1 MPRGPSGPG
10 AAAEVFASLQQRVRA
25 AVERAAQGRPTLP
38 ELADRLR
45 EGGIEVRPN
54 LASTGRLS
62 GLSFE
67 VEGVRLKGSE
77 LGREFSWR
85 ALSARYGIG
94 FEPERDR
101 SRFTG
106 PDGATGRSM
115 AAEAAE
121 AGDVAERPP
130 ARTPQTPLYRAAAVL
145 SSRIEVLDQVEAL
158 GRGIAEQ
165 AETSRRA
172 QEVLVAR
179 LREQQAVAVT
189 PAALSAGLTAAYD
202 SPQAAG
208 ARLDALV
215 AGQGAQHTAQVL
227 EQSPEALGKLRGVEF
242 GGLRSA
248 TRREALA
255 ATGRLAGELRAA
267 AGREAR
273 LVESAPVAAAAAAR
287 RETAA
292 AQLHRLATALGRL
305 PHRFDL
311 EKEMVRAVGVLGE
324 RLTMRLAP
332 AALARTLLGR
342 ALRVARDLVR
352 GMDDR
357 SLGR

>member
-1 MPRGPSGPG
+1 
-10 AAAEVFASLQQRVRA
+10 
-25 AVERAAQGRPTLP
+25 
-38 ELADRLR
+38 
-45 EGGIEVRPN
+45 
-54 LASTGRLS
+54 
-62 GLSFE
+62 
-67 VEGVRLKGSE
+67 
-77 LGREFSWR
+77 
-85 ALSARYGIG
+85 
-94 FEPERDR
+94 
-101 SRFTG
+101 
-106 PDGATGRSM
+106 M
-115 AAEAAE
+115 AAEFAE

-172 QEVLVAR
+172 QEVLAAR
-179 LREQQAVAVT
+179 QREQQAVAVT
-189 PAALSAGLTAAYD
+189 PAALRAGLTAAYD
-202 SPQAAG
+202 NPQAAG

-215 AGQGAQHTAQVL
+215 AGQGAQHTARVL
-227 EQSPEALGKLRGVEF
+227 EQSPAALGKLRGVEF

-248 TRREALA
+248 ARHEALA
-255 ATGRLAGELRAA
+255 ATGWLAGELRAA
-267 AGREAR
+267 AGRDAR

-292 AQLHRLATALGRL
+292 AQLHRLAAALGRL

-324 RLTMRLAP
+324 RLTVRLAP

-342 ALRVARDLVR
+342 ALRAARELVR
-352 GMDDR
+352 GMDHR